1 VLWDTEDERGWIV
14 NGTTA
19 LLHVLRA
26 SIESDRKSDV
36 GSTCLM
42 KPEMMQDAEE
52 PHSAGSAMKVLLNP
66 EYRELNLFKNKDG
79 YDKVQDR
86 IEHFV
91 HTFEKIIDHQI
102 RVATANP
109 TEEQRGNDP
118 HEHLE
123 GWDFMDL
130 ADRGSPLYPC
140 MDTIPTADQSWT
152 GVVRALNAVTL
163 FGVGFGNLIQPE
175 NSCNLCN
182 YWEQLP
188 KNRHYLATLTSDF
201 GIILKLAHR
210 RLDNPQTLFHSILRH
225 HPNRPVQPCPCSNGS
240 VPKHAESVRILQT
253 QAPAPAS
260 RSMYWNIPE
269 TLGAVLLGVGPPDAH
284 PQLASKSRVS
294 ILPIQQ
300 PRDYS
305 HTHEAESAP
314 DLSRIQMS
322 VRPVTSPMSQL
333 SLKRRSSNHAADQ
346 PASERM
352 FNDAIS
358 ALDKRRP
365 CQPTGRSEFQI
376 AILCALPI
384 EADAVQV
391 FFDGT
396 WCSYGQHHTDKNT
409 YTVGHI
415 AKHNVV
421 LVHMAGMGKR
431 EATRASVF
439 LNRSFEGIKLG
450 LVVGIYGAIPY
461 PTSTPPREI
470 LLGDVIISTDLVQ
483 YDLGKQYPTGFV
495 KKDNHHD
502 NLSRPDGGIR
512 SFLNKITGRV
522 GHRELVRRTAS
533 SLEEACKRPG
543 DGSFKYP
550 GLEKDKLYDSSYRH
564 QHQDSA
570 NCINR
575 ICAIRTSICD
585 EATKKSCVELG
596 CDVERL
602 LVRQRLK
609 KAQGTLSEHPTHTD
623 TDHWIHFGY
632 IASGDTVM
640 KSGEDRDRKGKEE
653 KGILGFEMEGAGA
666 WEEIPTIVIKGACD
680 YADSHKNDDWHW
692 YAAVSA
698 AACMKA
704 LLQEW
709 PVFDGG
715 QISGVSAHKRQRV

>member
-269 TLGAVLLGVGPPDAH
+269 TLGAVLLGVGPPDAR

-305 HTHEAESAP
+305 T
-314 DLSRIQMS
+314 
-322 VRPVTSPMSQL
+322 
-333 SLKRRSSNHAADQ
+333 
-346 PASERM
+346 RM
-352 FNDAIS
+352 RQNPHQIF
-358 ALDKRRP
+358 LEFR
-365 CQPTGRSEFQI
+365 CQS
-376 AILCALPI
+376 
-384 EADAVQV
+384 
-391 FFDGT
+391 
-396 WCSYGQHHTDKNT
+396 
-409 YTVGHI
+409 
-415 AKHNVV
+415 
-421 LVHMAGMGKR
+421 
-431 EATRASVF
+431 
-439 LNRSFEGIKLG
+439 G
-450 LVVGIYGAIPY
+450 L
-461 PTSTPPREI
+461 
-470 LLGDVIISTDLVQ
+470 LL
-483 YDLGKQYPTGFV
+483 
-495 KKDNHHD
+495 
-502 NLSRPDGGIR
+502 
-512 SFLNKITGRV
+512 
-522 GHRELVRRTAS
+522 
-533 SLEEACKRPG
+533 
-543 DGSFKYP
+543 
-550 GLEKDKLYDSSYRH
+550 
-564 QHQDSA
+564 
-570 NCINR
+570 
-575 ICAIRTSICD
+575 
-585 EATKKSCVELG
+585 
-596 CDVERL
+596 RL
-602 LVRQRLK
+602 
-609 KAQGTLSEHPTHTD
+609 
-623 TDHWIHFGY
+623 
-632 IASGDTVM
+632 
-640 KSGEDRDRKGKEE
+640 
-653 KGILGFEMEGAGA
+653 
-666 WEEIPTIVIKGACD
+666 
-680 YADSHKNDDWHW
+680 
-692 YAAVSA
+692 
-698 AACMKA
+698 
-704 LLQEW
+704 
-709 PVFDGG
+709 
-715 QISGVSAHKRQRV
+715 

>member
-1 VLWDTEDERGWIV
+1 
-14 NGTTA
+14 
-19 LLHVLRA
+19 
-26 SIESDRKSDV
+26 
-36 GSTCLM
+36 
-42 KPEMMQDAEE
+42 
-52 PHSAGSAMKVLLNP
+52 
-66 EYRELNLFKNKDG
+66 
-79 YDKVQDR
+79 
-86 IEHFV
+86 
-91 HTFEKIIDHQI
+91 
-102 RVATANP
+102 
-109 TEEQRGNDP
+109 
-118 HEHLE
+118 
-123 GWDFMDL
+123 
-130 ADRGSPLYPC
+130 
-140 MDTIPTADQSWT
+140 
-152 GVVRALNAVTL
+152 
-163 FGVGFGNLIQPE
+163 
-175 NSCNLCN
+175 
-182 YWEQLP
+182 
-188 KNRHYLATLTSDF
+188 
-201 GIILKLAHR
+201 
-210 RLDNPQTLFHSILRH
+210 
-225 HPNRPVQPCPCSNGS
+225 
-240 VPKHAESVRILQT
+240 
-253 QAPAPAS
+253 
-260 RSMYWNIPE
+260 
-269 TLGAVLLGVGPPDAH
+269 
-284 PQLASKSRVS
+284 
-294 ILPIQQ
+294 
-300 PRDYS
+300 
-305 HTHEAESAP
+305 
-314 DLSRIQMS
+314 
-322 VRPVTSPMSQL
+322 MSQL

-450 LVVGIYGAIPY
+450 LVVGICGAIPY

-692 YAAVSA
+692 YAAGSA